1 MLKITSLG
9 PLVIVLGVLLPVRAL
24 AATCEQLTSL
34 TLRGGTVTMAQT
46 VAAGAFTPPA
56 GRAGGPAAAASPFAK
71 LDAFCR
77 VAATLKPAPQSDI
90 KAEVWLPVNGWNGKL
105 EVVGNGGF
113 AGTIS
118 YAAMANALAAGY
130 ATAST
135 DTGHTGPSS
144 NTFANNDVLV
154 DFAHRA
160 IHETTVAAKATIDG
174 FYGNAPKQSYF
185 NGCSTGGRQ
194 ALTAAQKY
202 PDDFSGIIAGAP
214 ASHTTTQAFG
224 QIWFAQVLGDP
235 ASALPREKLT
245 LVHDAVLNACD
256 ANDGVKDG
264 VLENPLAC
272 KFDPKTLVCKQGADP
287 SSCLTP
293 SQADGV
299 QRIYAGPSNPRT
311 GAHIFAGLERGSE
324 LGWNPTP
331 VGYAV
336 DYFKYIVFKDPAWD
350 PKSLNYDSDV
360 ERASK
365 DVVFD
370 ATDPDMSRFTG
381 RGGKLI
387 LYQGWAEPGI
397 PPGNLVRYY
406 DHVSRKTK
414 GAKDSVRVF
423 MVPGMGHCGGG
434 NGTSTFDMVPALDA
448 WAERG
453 QAPARINASR
463 VRDGK
468 VDRTRPLC
476 AWPQVARYSGSGSID
491 DEANFVCK

>member
-1 MLKITSLG
+1 
-9 PLVIVLGVLLPVRAL
+9 
-24 AATCEQLTSL
+24 
-34 TLRGGTVTMAQT
+34 
-46 VAAGAFTPPA
+46 
-56 GRAGGPAAAASPFAK
+56 
-71 LDAFCR
+71 
-77 VAATLKPAPQSDI
+77 
-90 KAEVWLPVNGWNGKL
+90 
-105 EVVGNGGF
+105 
-113 AGTIS
+113 
-118 YAAMANALAAGY
+118 
-130 ATAST
+130 
-135 DTGHTGPSS
+135 
-144 NTFANNDVLV
+144 
-154 DFAHRA
+154 
-160 IHETTVAAKATIDG
+160 
-174 FYGNAPKQSYF
+174 
-185 NGCSTGGRQ
+185 
-194 ALTAAQKY
+194 
-202 PDDFSGIIAGAP
+202 
-214 ASHTTTQAFG
+214 
-224 QIWFAQVLGDP
+224 VLGDP
-235 ASALPREKLT
+235 ASALPREKLA

-287 SSCLTP
+287 ASCLTP
-293 SQADGV
+293 SQAEGV
-299 QRIYAGPSNPRT
+299 QRIYDGPSNPRT

-324 LGWNPTP
+324 LGWNPVP
-331 VGYAV
+331 VGYAA

-370 ATDPDMSRFTG
+370 ANDPDMSRFTG

-406 DHVSRKTK
+406 DQISKKTK
-414 GAKDSVRVF
+414 AAKDSVRVF

-434 NGTSTFDMVPALDA
+434 NGTSTFDMMPALDA
-448 WAERG
+448 WVVRG

-476 AWPQVARYSGSGSID
+476 AWPQVARYTGSGRID